1 MCWYNGHHSHGERG
15 AFQSRRE
22 EPQRQRSSIRR
33 RLSLLAI
40 QQIHDPLHQTGGRIA
55 GNGAFVRQEP
65 HHYCCNR
72 SKPCGN
78 VTADIIQ
85 RPIVQNVALN
95 VDGSELHSRVNGG
108 TNGST
113 QRIPHH
119 VIKPLKERLGT
130 MLVEILPEKNER
142 VSLAA

>member
-1 MCWYNGHHSHGERG
+1 MRWHNGHHSHGERCT
-15 AFQSRRE
+15 FQSRRE
-22 EPQRQRSSIRR
+22 EPQRQWSTIRG
-33 RLSLLAI
+33 RLGLLSI

-55 GNGAFVRQEP
+55 GNGAFVRQTS
-65 HHYCCNR
+65 HYNCRNC
-72 SKPCGN
+72 SKPCGY
-78 VTADIIQ
+78 VAADIIQ

-130 MLVEILPEKNER
+130 MLIEILPQKNER